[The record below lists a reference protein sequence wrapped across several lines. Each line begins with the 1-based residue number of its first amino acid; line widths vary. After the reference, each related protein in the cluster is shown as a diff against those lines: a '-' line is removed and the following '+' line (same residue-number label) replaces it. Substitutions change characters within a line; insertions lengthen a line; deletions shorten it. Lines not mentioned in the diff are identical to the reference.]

1 MCVAIPGKIT
11 KIEDN
16 VATLDV
22 SGTLV
27 TARLD
32 LIGEELQ
39 VGDYVLTHAGFA
51 INRISTEEAEELNE
65 IWAELGGAS
74 W

>member
-1 MCVAIPGKIT
+1 MCVAIPGRIT
-11 KIEDN
+11 KIEEN

-22 SGTLV
+22 SGTSV

-51 INRISTEEAEELNE
+51 INRISAEEAEELNE
-65 IWAELGGAS
+65 IWAELGGSS